1 MATQLKLRKFL
12 PAKTTGSIRKDPNA
26 ALTTSINRLGF
37 VVSDIGAIMQG
48 WFDTKLAIIE
58 DQKDRANLAA
68 DKARED
74 KLEKDVQDEVAEEA
88 EKSGVAKKSQT
99 WIQKLLSPFMWIGS
113 VVAKWAILTFL
124 SNPDNANFIKNTI
137 PVIKTWLGTFFKVT
151 MTGVNWIMDAFAEDS
166 IIMGALKLIGGIGAL
181 TLASRIL
188 QPWKLIGDAA
198 RFKKFL
204 DAAGA
209 AGNKRFPK
217 TMERGRRFRRNLGR
231 RMKVRSGRL
240 VQGTRRTLATGG
252 RRVMGGLNKFGA
264 RGGFSAVAG
273 ISSFAGRLNAGDS
286 VQKAAGGG
294 IGATIGGVALT
305 AFLTPIL
312 GPFAPLVGN
321 LIGGFIGDKIGA
333 FLGEAMTP
341 IFAPL
346 KRYFVEIMFPV
357 LKSLF
362 EPLAG
367 PITEF
372 FGALMPVIQQIVDFL
387 KPIFDSAV
395 KKLTEWLNSE
405 EMKVAIDRL
414 VGFLK
419 MAWEIAKKIGGAVK
433 KLASSA
439 VDTITKFNPWASAE
453 QKQKVW
459 IKDSEK
465 QTANL
470 KKEFEYIKNLRQERI
485 DKGEDKDTVDK
496 SRFIWPGVD
505 GFAPWPIH
513 TPGGLS
519 GMVMGFGW
527 GEMGSTLKDKI
538 NHWPKMI
545 KESKEKWE
553 KRKEELEKLLKQKKE
568 EEAKKREK
576 EGKSAGG
583 EVTIKAGP
591 PGNQETVKRWLFG
604 MMDGMTMG
612 LTDFDGRGSTLDGA
626 KNILTSVRGQINS
639 ELKDRSEQAAS
650 DDLTDVC
657 IKTRIIMQPV
667 VRDVIRTV
675 RGGQNI
681 QVVHKTHS
689 AEVSS

>member
-37 VVSDIGAIMQG
+37 VVSDIGSIMQG

-124 SNPDNANFIKNTI
+124 SNPDNENFIKNTI

-273 ISSFAGRLNAGDS
+273 LSSFAGRLNAGDS

-439 VDTITKFNPWASAE
+439 VDTITKFNPWASAI

-465 QTANL
+465 QTAAL
-470 KKEFEYIKNLRQERI
+470 KKEFEYLKERRQERLN
-485 DKGEDKDTVDK
+485 KGEELDKVNK
-496 SRFIWPGVD
+496 SRFWWPGVD
-505 GFAPWPIH
+505 GFWPW
-513 TPGGLS
+513 TPGGMPGLAIRGS
-519 GMVMGFGW
+519 WGEGW
-527 GEMGSTLKDKI
+527 GTTLEKKI

-545 KESKEKWE
+545 KKSEEKWAE
-553 KRKEELEKLLKQKKE
+553 RKKELEELKKDEVEKQKTKQS
-568 EEAKKREK
+568 

-583 EVTIKAGP
+583 QVTIKPAP
-591 PGNQETVKRWLFG
+591 PGDKETVKRWLFG